1 MAFRYSDRHR
11 VKKELIKM
19 NLKTSLNI
27 ILLVLGFLLFA
38 MINNI
43 FIGSARLD
51 LSENG
56 LYSLSDGTKQVI
68 EEIDEPI
75 NLYFFFSQK
84 ISSDMPALRT
94 YSQRVYELLEEY
106 ELAADGKIKL
116 SYIDPEPFSEQE
128 DRASE
133 FGLQSVPIN
142 QAGDELYFGLA
153 GTNSLDGR
161 EVLSFFQPDKEEFL
175 EYEISKLVHNLAKPE
190 KATIGV
196 YSDLPVQS
204 TVDPRTFQ
212 PTSAWVFMQQ
222 LEELFEVE
230 MIEDLEKGELNDL
243 DLLLI
248 VHPKN
253 LSEPA
258 LFSVDQYV
266 LSGGKLLA
274 FVDPLAELDQPGPG
288 TPGVPSKSSDLNAIT
303 KKWGLALREQ
313 KILGDPEVALLVGGA
328 DGRPVRHLGIL
339 GFSQGYLD
347 QDNVVTSSIETV
359 NMATAGIFDV
369 DTSLETEIETLIR
382 SSERSGLM
390 DAYQFEFLPNPE
402 DLQKGFSSTGESF
415 VVAARIS
422 GAATSNFEG
431 AIADREEFI
440 PSSESI
446 QVMLIADTDIL
457 ADRLWVQVQSFFGQ
471 QIATAFADNGTLIA
485 NAVENLSGSSSLIS
499 IRSRGQFSRPFEVV
513 DRLRRNAEL
522 SYLESAERL
531 QLELADTERKLA
543 EIESASPEDGLI
555 RLSDEQTEA
564 IRSFQDEKLR
574 IRKQLRDVRHQLDK
588 DIEDLGG
595 WLKLIN
601 ILVMPLMLTGLLLI
615 IRVARYRE
623 RAN

>member
-1 MAFRYSDRHR
+1 
-11 VKKELIKM
+11 M

-161 EVLSFFQPDKEEFL
+161 EVISFFQPDKEEFL

-485 NAVENLSGSSSLIS
+485 NAVEHLSGSGSLIS

>member
-1 MAFRYSDRHR
+1 
-11 VKKELIKM
+11 M
-19 NLKTSLNI
+19 NLKMSLNI

-43 FIGSARLD
+43 FIGSARFD

-56 LYSLSDGTKQVI
+56 LYSLSDGTKEVI
-68 EEIDEPI
+68 DEIDEPI

-106 ELAADGKIKL
+106 ELIAGGKIKL

-128 DRASE
+128 DRAAE

-153 GTNSLDGR
+153 GTNSLDGS
-161 EVLSFFQPDKEEFL
+161 EVIPFFQPDKEEFL

-222 LEELFEVE
+222 LEELFEVQ
-230 MIEDLEKGELNDL
+230 MIKDLEKDELSDL

-253 LSEPA
+253 LSESA

-288 TPGVPSKSSDLNAIT
+288 APGVPSKSSDLNAIT
-303 KKWGLALREQ
+303 KKWGVVLREQ

-339 GFSQGYLD
+339 GFSKEYLG

-359 NMATAGIFDV
+359 NMATAGIFDI

-382 SSERSGLM
+382 SSESSGLM
-390 DAYQFEFLPNPE
+390 DVYQFEFLSNPE

-422 GAATSNFEG
+422 GAASSNFDG
-431 AIADREEFI
+431 AIADRKEFI

-499 IRSRGQFSRPFEVV
+499 VRSRGQFSRPFEVV
-513 DRLRRNAEL
+513 DRLRRNAEV
-522 SYLESAERL
+522 SYLQSAERL

-543 EIESASPEDGLI
+543 ELESSSLEDGLI

-564 IRSFQDEKLR
+564 IKSFQDEKLR
-574 IRKQLRDVRHQLDK
+574 IRKQLRDVRHRLDK

-601 ILVMPLMLTGLLLI
+601 ILVMPLLLTGLLLI
-615 IRVARYRE
+615 IRVVRYQE
-623 RAN
+623 KAS

>member
-1 MAFRYSDRHR
+1 
-11 VKKELIKM
+11 M

-27 ILLVLGFLLFA
+27 ILLVLGFLLFT

-43 FIGSARLD
+43 FISPVRLD

-56 LYSLSDGTKQVI
+56 LYSLSDGTKEVMD
-68 EEIDEPI
+68 EIDEPI

-106 ELAADGKIKL
+106 ELIADGRIKL

-128 DRASE
+128 DRAAE

-161 EVLSFFQPDKEEFL
+161 EVIPFFQPDKEEFL

-190 KATIGV
+190 KATIGL

-212 PTSAWVFMQQ
+212 PTAAWVFVQQ
-222 LEELFEVE
+222 LEELFEVQ
-230 MIEDLEKGELNDL
+230 MIKDLEKDELKDL

-253 LSEPA
+253 LSESA

-288 TPGVPSKSSDLNAIT
+288 TTGVPSKSSDLNAIT

-328 DGRPVRHLGIL
+328 DGRPLRHLGIL
-339 GFSQGYLD
+339 GFSQEYFG
-347 QDNVVTSSIETV
+347 QDNIVTSSIETV
-359 NMATAGIFDV
+359 NMSTAGIFDL
-369 DTSLETEIETLIR
+369 DTSLDTEIETLIR
-382 SSERSGLM
+382 SSESSGLL
-390 DAYQFEFLPNPE
+390 DAYQFEFLSNPE

-471 QIATAFADNGTLIA
+471 QIATAFADNGTFIA

-499 IRSRGQFSRPFEVV
+499 VRSRGQFSRPFEVV
-513 DRLRRNAEL
+513 DRLRRNAEV
-522 SYLESAERL
+522 SYLQSAERL
-531 QLELADTERKLA
+531 QIELSDTERKLA
-543 EIESASPEDGLI
+543 ELESASPEDGLI
-555 RLSDEQTEA
+555 RLSNEQTEA
-564 IRSFQDEKLR
+564 IKSFQDEKLR
-574 IRKQLRDVRHQLDK
+574 IRKQLRDVRHRLDK

-601 ILVMPLMLTGLLLI
+601 IIVMPLLLTGLLLL
-615 IRVARYRE
+615 IRVARYQE
-623 RAN
+623 KAS

>member
-1 MAFRYSDRHR
+1 
-11 VKKELIKM
+11 M

-43 FIGSARLD
+43 FISPARLD

-56 LYSLSDGTKQVI
+56 LYSLSDGTKEVMD
-68 EEIDEPI
+68 EIDEPI

-106 ELAADGKIKL
+106 ELIADGRIKL

-128 DRASE
+128 DRAAE

-161 EVLSFFQPDKEEFL
+161 EVIPFFQPDKEEFL

-190 KATIGV
+190 KATIGL

-212 PTSAWVFMQQ
+212 PTAAWVFVQQ
-222 LEELFEVE
+222 LEELFEVQ
-230 MIEDLEKGELNDL
+230 MIKDLEKDELKDL

-253 LSEPA
+253 LSESA

-288 TPGVPSKSSDLNAIT
+288 TTGVPSKSSDLNAIT

-339 GFSQGYLD
+339 GFSQEYLGK
-347 QDNVVTSSIETV
+347 DNIVTSSIETV
-359 NMATAGIFDV
+359 NMSTAGIFDL
-369 DTSLETEIETLIR
+369 DTSLDTEIEILIK
-382 SSERSGLM
+382 SSESSGLLN
-390 DAYQFEFLPNPE
+390 AYQFEFLSNPE

-471 QIATAFADNGTLIA
+471 QIATAFADNGTFIA

-499 IRSRGQFSRPFEVV
+499 VRSRGQFSRPFEVV
-513 DRLRRNAEL
+513 DRLRRNAEV
-522 SYLESAERL
+522 SYLQSAERL
-531 QLELADTERKLA
+531 QIELSDTERKLA
-543 EIESASPEDGLI
+543 ELESASPEDGLI
-555 RLSDEQTEA
+555 RLSNEQTEA
-564 IRSFQDEKLR
+564 IKSFQDEKLR
-574 IRKQLRDVRHQLDK
+574 IRKQLRDVRHRLDK

-601 ILVMPLMLTGLLLI
+601 IIVMPLLLTGLLLL
-615 IRVARYRE
+615 IRVARYQE
-623 RAN
+623 KAS

>member
-1 MAFRYSDRHR
+1 
-11 VKKELIKM
+11 M
-19 NLKTSLNI
+19 NLKMSLNI

-43 FIGSARLD
+43 FIGSARFD

-56 LYSLSDGTKQVI
+56 LYSLSDGTKEVI
-68 EEIDEPI
+68 DEIDEPI

-106 ELAADGKIKL
+106 ELIAGGKIKL

-128 DRASE
+128 DRAAE

-161 EVLSFFQPDKEEFL
+161 EVIPFFQPDKEEFL

-222 LEELFEVE
+222 LEELFEVQ
-230 MIEDLEKGELNDL
+230 MIKDLEKDELSDL

-253 LSEPA
+253 LSESA

-288 TPGVPSKSSDLNAIT
+288 TPGVVSKSSDLNAIT
-303 KKWGLALREQ
+303 KKWGVVLREQ

-339 GFSQGYLD
+339 GFSQEYLG

-359 NMATAGIFDV
+359 NMATAGIFDL

-382 SSERSGLM
+382 SSESSGLM
-390 DAYQFEFLPNPE
+390 DAYQFEFLSNPE

-422 GAATSNFEG
+422 GAATSNFER
-431 AIADREEFI
+431 AIADGEEFI

-471 QIATAFADNGTLIA
+471 QIATAFADNGTLII

-499 IRSRGQFSRPFEVV
+499 VRSRGQFSRPFEVV
-513 DRLRRNAEL
+513 DRLRRNAEV
-522 SYLESAERL
+522 SYLQSAERL

-543 EIESASPEDGLI
+543 ELESSSPEDGLI

-564 IRSFQDEKLR
+564 IKSFQDEKLR
-574 IRKQLRDVRHQLDK
+574 IRKELRDVRHRLDK

-601 ILVMPLMLTGLLLI
+601 ILVMPLLLTGLLLI
-615 IRVARYRE
+615 IRVVRYQE
-623 RAN
+623 KAS

>member
-1 MAFRYSDRHR
+1 
-11 VKKELIKM
+11 M
-19 NLKTSLNI
+19 NLKMSLNI

-43 FIGSARLD
+43 FIGSARFD

-56 LYSLSDGTKQVI
+56 LYSLSDGTKEVI
-68 EEIDEPI
+68 DEIDEPI

-106 ELAADGKIKL
+106 ELIAGGKIKL

-128 DRASE
+128 DRAAE

-161 EVLSFFQPDKEEFL
+161 EVIPFFQPDKEEFL

-222 LEELFEVE
+222 LEELFEVQ
-230 MIEDLEKGELNDL
+230 MIKDLEKDELSDL

-253 LSEPA
+253 LSESA

-303 KKWGLALREQ
+303 KKWGVVLREQ

-339 GFSQGYLD
+339 GFSQEYLG

-359 NMATAGIFDV
+359 NMATAGIFDL

-382 SSERSGLM
+382 SSESSGLM
-390 DAYQFEFLPNPE
+390 DAYQFEFLSNPE

-431 AIADREEFI
+431 AIADRKEFI

-499 IRSRGQFSRPFEVV
+499 VRSRGQFSRPFEVV
-513 DRLRRNAEL
+513 DRLRRNAEV
-522 SYLESAERL
+522 SYLQSAERL

-543 EIESASPEDGLI
+543 ELESSSPEDGLI

-564 IRSFQDEKLR
+564 IKSFQDEKLR
-574 IRKQLRDVRHQLDK
+574 IRKQLRDVRHRLDK

-601 ILVMPLMLTGLLLI
+601 ILVMPLLLTGLLLI
-615 IRVARYRE
+615 IRVVRYQE
-623 RAN
+623 KAS

>member
-1 MAFRYSDRHR
+1 
-11 VKKELIKM
+11 M
-19 NLKTSLNI
+19 NLKMSLNI

-43 FIGSARLD
+43 FIGSARFD

-56 LYSLSDGTKQVI
+56 LYSLSDGTIEVI
-68 EEIDEPI
+68 DEIDEPI

-106 ELAADGKIKL
+106 ELIAGGKIRL

-128 DRASE
+128 DRAAE

-161 EVLSFFQPDKEEFL
+161 EVIPFFQPDKEEFL

-204 TVDPRTFQ
+204 KVDPRTFQ

-222 LEELFEVE
+222 LEELFEVQ
-230 MIEDLEKGELNDL
+230 MIQDLEKDELSDL

-253 LSEPA
+253 LSESA

-288 TPGVPSKSSDLNAIT
+288 TPRVPSKSSDLNAIT
-303 KKWGLALREQ
+303 KKWGVVLREQ

-339 GFSQGYLD
+339 GFSQEYLG

-359 NMATAGIFDV
+359 NMATAGIFDLN
-369 DTSLETEIETLIR
+369 TSLETEIETLIR
-382 SSERSGLM
+382 SSESSGLM
-390 DAYQFEFLPNPE
+390 DAYQFEFLSNPE

-415 VVAARIS
+415 AVAARIS

-431 AIADREEFI
+431 AIADRKEFI

-499 IRSRGQFSRPFEVV
+499 VRSRGQFSRPFEVV
-513 DRLRRNAEL
+513 DRLRRNAEV
-522 SYLESAERL
+522 SYLQSAERL

-543 EIESASPEDGLI
+543 ELESSSPEDGLI

-564 IRSFQDEKLR
+564 IKSFQDEKLR
-574 IRKQLRDVRHQLDK
+574 IRKQLRDVRHRLDK

-601 ILVMPLMLTGLLLI
+601 ILVMPLLLTGLLLI
-615 IRVARYRE
+615 VRVVRYQE
-623 RAN
+623 KAG

>member
-1 MAFRYSDRHR
+1 
-11 VKKELIKM
+11 M
-19 NLKTSLNI
+19 NLKMSLNI

-43 FIGSARLD
+43 FIGSARFD

-56 LYSLSDGTKQVI
+56 LYSLSDGTKEVI
-68 EEIDEPI
+68 DEIDEPI

-106 ELAADGKIKL
+106 ELIAGGKIKL
-116 SYIDPEPFSEQE
+116 SNIDPEPFSEQE
-128 DRASE
+128 DRAAE

-161 EVLSFFQPDKEEFL
+161 EVIPFFQPDKEEFL

-196 YSDLPVQS
+196 YSDLPVES

-222 LEELFEVE
+222 LEELFEVQ
-230 MIEDLEKGELNDL
+230 MIKDLETDELSDL

-253 LSEPA
+253 LSESA

-303 KKWGLALREQ
+303 KKWGVVLRKQ
-313 KILGDPEVALLVGGA
+313 KILGDPEVALLVGGE

-339 GFSQGYLD
+339 GFSQEYLG

-359 NMATAGIFDV
+359 NMATAGIFDL

-382 SSERSGLM
+382 SSESSGLM
-390 DAYQFEFLPNPE
+390 DAYQFEFLSNPE

-422 GAATSNFEG
+422 GAATSNFES

-471 QIATAFADNGTLIA
+471 QIATAFADNGTLIT

-499 IRSRGQFSRPFEVV
+499 VRSRGQFSRPFEVV
-513 DRLRRNAEL
+513 DRLRRNAEV
-522 SYLESAERL
+522 SYLQSAERL

-543 EIESASPEDGLI
+543 ELESSSPEDGLI

-564 IRSFQDEKLR
+564 IKSFQDEKLR
-574 IRKQLRDVRHQLDK
+574 IRKELRDVRHRLDK

-601 ILVMPLMLTGLLLI
+601 ILVMPLLLTGLLLI
-615 IRVARYRE
+615 IRVVRYQE
-623 RAN
+623 KAS

>member
-43 FIGSARLD
+43 FIGSARFD

-56 LYSLSDGTKQVI
+56 LYSLSDGTKEVI
-68 EEIDEPI
+68 DEIDEPI

-106 ELAADGKIKL
+106 ELAAGGKIKL

-161 EVLSFFQPDKEEFL
+161 EVIPFFQPDKEEFL

-222 LEELFEVE
+222 LEELFEVQ
-230 MIEDLEKGELNDL
+230 MIKDLEKDELSDL

-253 LSEPA
+253 LSESA

-303 KKWGLALREQ
+303 KKWGVALREQ

-339 GFSQGYLD
+339 GFSREYLG

-382 SSERSGLM
+382 SSESSGLM
-390 DAYQFEFLPNPE
+390 DAYQFEFLSNPE

-485 NAVENLSGSSSLIS
+485 NAVENLSGSGSLIS

-513 DRLRRNAEL
+513 DRLRRNAEV
-522 SYLESAERL
+522 SYLQSAERL

-543 EIESASPEDGLI
+543 ELESSSPEDGLI

-564 IRSFQDEKLR
+564 IKSFQDEKLR

-615 IRVARYRE
+615 IRVARYQE
-623 RAN
+623 KAS

>member
-485 NAVENLSGSSSLIS
+485 NAVEHLSGSGSLIS

-615 IRVARYRE
+615 IRVARYQE

>member
-11 VKKELIKM
+11 IKKELIKM
-19 NLKTSLNI
+19 NLKMSLNI

-43 FIGSARLD
+43 FIGSARFD

-56 LYSLSDGTKQVI
+56 LYSLSEGTKEVI
-68 EEIDEPI
+68 DEIDEPI

-106 ELAADGKIKL
+106 ELIAGGKIKL
-116 SYIDPEPFSEQE
+116 SNIDPEPFSEQE
-128 DRASE
+128 DRAAE

-161 EVLSFFQPDKEEFL
+161 EVIPFFQPDKEEFL

-212 PTSAWVFMQQ
+212 STSAWVFMQQ
-222 LEELFEVE
+222 LEELFEVQ
-230 MIEDLEKGELNDL
+230 MIKDLEKDELSDL

-253 LSEPA
+253 LSESA

-266 LSGGKLLA
+266 LSGRKLLA

-303 KKWGLALREQ
+303 KKWGVVLREQ

-339 GFSQGYLD
+339 GFSQEYLG

-359 NMATAGIFDV
+359 NMATAGIFDL

-382 SSERSGLM
+382 SSESSGLM
-390 DAYQFEFLPNPE
+390 DAYQFEFLSNPE

-431 AIADREEFI
+431 TIADRKEFI

-499 IRSRGQFSRPFEVV
+499 VRSRGQFSRPFEVV
-513 DRLRRNAEL
+513 DRLRRNAEV
-522 SYLESAERL
+522 SYLQSAERL

-615 IRVARYRE
+615 IRVARYQE
-623 RAN
+623 RAD

>member
-1 MAFRYSDRHR
+1 
-11 VKKELIKM
+11 M
-19 NLKTSLNI
+19 NLKMSLNI

-43 FIGSARLD
+43 FIGSARFD

-56 LYSLSDGTKQVI
+56 LYSLSDGTKEVI
-68 EEIDEPI
+68 DEIDEPI

-106 ELAADGKIKL
+106 ELIAGGKIKL
-116 SYIDPEPFSEQE
+116 SNIDPEPFSEQE
-128 DRASE
+128 DRAAE

-161 EVLSFFQPDKEEFL
+161 EVIPFFQPDKEEFL

-212 PTSAWVFMQQ
+212 PTSAWVFIQQ
-222 LEELFEVE
+222 LEELFEVQ
-230 MIEDLEKGELNDL
+230 MIKDLEKDELSDL

-253 LSEPA
+253 LSESA

-266 LSGGKLLA
+266 LSGRKLLA

-303 KKWGLALREQ
+303 KKWGVVLREQ

-339 GFSQGYLD
+339 GFSQEYLG

-359 NMATAGIFDV
+359 NMATAGIFDL

-382 SSERSGLM
+382 SSESSGLM
-390 DAYQFEFLPNPE
+390 DAYQFEFLSNPE

-422 GAATSNFEG
+422 GAAASNFEG
-431 AIADREEFI
+431 AIADRKEFI

-471 QIATAFADNGTLIA
+471 QIATAFADNGTLIT

-499 IRSRGQFSRPFEVV
+499 VRSRGQFSRPFEVV
-513 DRLRRNAEL
+513 DRLRRNAEV
-522 SYLESAERL
+522 SYLQSAERL

-543 EIESASPEDGLI
+543 ELESSSPEDGLI

-564 IRSFQDEKLR
+564 IKSFQDEKLR
-574 IRKQLRDVRHQLDK
+574 IRKELRDVRHRLDK

-601 ILVMPLMLTGLLLI
+601 ILVMPLLLTGLLLI
-615 IRVARYRE
+615 IRVVRYQE
-623 RAN
+623 KAS

>member
-11 VKKELIKM
+11 IKKELIKM

-56 LYSLSDGTKQVI
+56 LYSLSDGTKEVI
-68 EEIDEPI
+68 DEIDEPI

-106 ELAADGKIKL
+106 ELIADGKIKL

-128 DRASE
+128 DRAAE

-161 EVLSFFQPDKEEFL
+161 EVLPFFQPDKEEFL

-230 MIEDLEKGELNDL
+230 MIEDLEKDELSDL

-253 LSEPA
+253 LSESA

-339 GFSQGYLD
+339 GFSQEYLD

-390 DAYQFEFLPNPE
+390 DAYQFEFLSNPE

-431 AIADREEFI
+431 AIADRKEFI

-499 IRSRGQFSRPFEVV
+499 VRSRGQFSRPFEVV
-513 DRLRRNAEL
+513 DRLRRNAEV
-522 SYLESAERL
+522 SYLQSAERL

-543 EIESASPEDGLI
+543 ELESASPEDGLI

-564 IRSFQDEKLR
+564 IKSFQDEKLR
-574 IRKQLRDVRHQLDK
+574 IRKQLRDVRHQ
-588 DIEDLGG
+588 
-595 WLKLIN
+595 
-601 ILVMPLMLTGLLLI
+601 
-615 IRVARYRE
+615 IR
-623 RAN
+623 

>member
-1 MAFRYSDRHR
+1 
-11 VKKELIKM
+11 M

-27 ILLVLGFLLFA
+27 ILLVLGFLLFT

-43 FIGSARLD
+43 FISPVRLD

-56 LYSLSDGTKQVI
+56 LYSLSDGTKEVMD
-68 EEIDEPI
+68 EIDEPI

-106 ELAADGKIKL
+106 ELIADGRIKL

-128 DRASE
+128 DRAAE

-161 EVLSFFQPDKEEFL
+161 EVIPFFQPDKEEFL

-190 KATIGV
+190 KATIGL

-212 PTSAWVFMQQ
+212 PTSAWVFVQQ
-222 LEELFEVE
+222 LEELFQVQ
-230 MIEDLEKGELNDL
+230 MIKDLEKDELKDF

-253 LSEPA
+253 LSESA

-288 TPGVPSKSSDLNAIT
+288 TTGVPSKSSDLNAIT

-328 DGRPVRHLGIL
+328 DGRPLRHLGIL
-339 GFSQGYLD
+339 GFSQEYFG
-347 QDNVVTSSIETV
+347 QDNIVTSSIETV
-359 NMATAGIFDV
+359 NMSTAGIFDL
-369 DTSLETEIETLIR
+369 DTSLDTEIETLIR
-382 SSERSGLM
+382 SSESSGLL
-390 DAYQFEFLPNPE
+390 DAYQFEFLSNPE

-471 QIATAFADNGTLIA
+471 QIATAFADNGTFIA

-499 IRSRGQFSRPFEVV
+499 VRSRGQFSRPFEVV
-513 DRLRRNAEL
+513 DRLRRNAEV
-522 SYLESAERL
+522 SYLQSAERL
-531 QLELADTERKLA
+531 QIELSDTERKLA
-543 EIESASPEDGLI
+543 ELESASPEDGLI
-555 RLSDEQTEA
+555 RLSNEQTEA
-564 IRSFQDEKLR
+564 IKSFQDEKLR
-574 IRKQLRDVRHQLDK
+574 IRKQLRDVRHRLDK

-601 ILVMPLMLTGLLLI
+601 IIVMPLLLTGLLLL
-615 IRVARYRE
+615 IRVARYQE
-623 RAN
+623 KAS

>member
-1 MAFRYSDRHR
+1 
-11 VKKELIKM
+11 M

-27 ILLVLGFLLFA
+27 ILLVLGFLLFT

-43 FIGSARLD
+43 FISPVRLD

-56 LYSLSDGTKQVI
+56 LYSLSDGTKEVMD
-68 EEIDEPI
+68 EIDEPI

-106 ELAADGKIKL
+106 ELIADGRIKL

-128 DRASE
+128 DRAAE

-161 EVLSFFQPDKEEFL
+161 EVIPFFQPDKEEFL

-196 YSDLPVQS
+196 YSDLPIQS

-212 PTSAWVFMQQ
+212 PTSAWVFVQQ
-222 LEELFEVE
+222 LEELFEVQ
-230 MIEDLEKGELNDL
+230 MIKDLEKDELKDL

-253 LSEPA
+253 LSESA

-288 TPGVPSKSSDLNAIT
+288 TTGVPSKSSDLNAIT

-328 DGRPVRHLGIL
+328 DGRPLRHLGIL
-339 GFSQGYLD
+339 GFSQEYFG
-347 QDNVVTSSIETV
+347 QDNIVTSSIETV
-359 NMATAGIFDV
+359 NMSTAGIFDL
-369 DTSLETEIETLIR
+369 DTSLDTEIETLIR
-382 SSERSGLM
+382 SSESSGLL
-390 DAYQFEFLPNPE
+390 DAYQFEFLSNPE

-471 QIATAFADNGTLIA
+471 QIATAFADNGTFIA

-499 IRSRGQFSRPFEVV
+499 VRSRGQFSRPFEVV
-513 DRLRRNAEL
+513 DRLRRNAEV
-522 SYLESAERL
+522 SYLQSAERL
-531 QLELADTERKLA
+531 QIELSDTERKLA
-543 EIESASPEDGLI
+543 ELESASPEDGLI
-555 RLSDEQTEA
+555 RLSNEQTEA
-564 IRSFQDEKLR
+564 IKSFQDEKLR
-574 IRKQLRDVRHQLDK
+574 IRKQLRDVRHRLDK

-601 ILVMPLMLTGLLLI
+601 IIVMPLLLTGLLLL
-615 IRVARYRE
+615 IRVARYQE
-623 RAN
+623 KAS

>member
-161 EVLSFFQPDKEEFL
+161 EVISFFQPDKEEFL

-485 NAVENLSGSSSLIS
+485 NAVEHLSGSGSLIS

-513 DRLRRNAEL
+513 DRLRRNAEV
-522 SYLESAERL
+522 SYLQSAERL

-543 EIESASPEDGLI
+543 ELESSSPEDGLI

>member
-1 MAFRYSDRHR
+1 
-11 VKKELIKM
+11 M
-19 NLKTSLNI
+19 NLKMSLNI

-43 FIGSARLD
+43 FIGSARFD

-56 LYSLSDGTKQVI
+56 LYSLSDGTKEVI
-68 EEIDEPI
+68 DEIDEPI

-106 ELAADGKIKL
+106 ELIAGGKIKL

-128 DRASE
+128 DRAAE

-161 EVLSFFQPDKEEFL
+161 EVIPFFQPDKEEFL

-222 LEELFEVE
+222 LEELFEVQ
-230 MIEDLEKGELNDL
+230 MIKDLEKDELSDL

-253 LSEPA
+253 LSESA

-303 KKWGLALREQ
+303 KKWGVVLREQ

-339 GFSQGYLD
+339 GFSQEYLG

-359 NMATAGIFDV
+359 NMATAGIFDI

-382 SSERSGLM
+382 SSESSGLM
-390 DAYQFEFLPNPE
+390 DAYQFEFLSNPE

-471 QIATAFADNGTLIA
+471 QIATAFADNGTLIT

-499 IRSRGQFSRPFEVV
+499 VRSRGQFSRPFEVV
-513 DRLRRNAEL
+513 DRLRRNAEV
-522 SYLESAERL
+522 SYLQSAERL

-543 EIESASPEDGLI
+543 ELESSSPEDGLI

-564 IRSFQDEKLR
+564 IKSFQDEKLR
-574 IRKQLRDVRHQLDK
+574 IRKQLRDVRHRLDK

-601 ILVMPLMLTGLLLI
+601 ILVMPLLLTGLLLI
-615 IRVARYRE
+615 IKVVRYQE
-623 RAN
+623 KAS

>member
-1 MAFRYSDRHR
+1 
-11 VKKELIKM
+11 M
-19 NLKTSLNI
+19 NLKMSLNI

-43 FIGSARLD
+43 FIGSARFD

-56 LYSLSDGTKQVI
+56 LYSLSDGTKEVI
-68 EEIDEPI
+68 DEIDEPI

-106 ELAADGKIKL
+106 ELIAGGKIKL

-128 DRASE
+128 DRAAE

-153 GTNSLDGR
+153 GTNSLDGM
-161 EVLSFFQPDKEEFL
+161 EVIPFFQPDKEEFL

-222 LEELFEVE
+222 LEELFEVQ
-230 MIEDLEKGELNDL
+230 MIKDLEKDELSDL

-253 LSEPA
+253 LSESA

-303 KKWGLALREQ
+303 KKWGVVLREQ

-339 GFSQGYLD
+339 GFSQEYLG

-359 NMATAGIFDV
+359 NMATAGIFDL

-382 SSERSGLM
+382 SSESSGLM
-390 DAYQFEFLPNPE
+390 DAYQFEFLSNPE

-431 AIADREEFI
+431 AIADRKEFI

-471 QIATAFADNGTLIA
+471 QIATAFADNGTLIT

-499 IRSRGQFSRPFEVV
+499 VRSRGQFSRPFEVV
-513 DRLRRNAEL
+513 DRLRRNAEV
-522 SYLESAERL
+522 SYLQSAERL

-543 EIESASPEDGLI
+543 ELESSSPEDGLI

-564 IRSFQDEKLR
+564 IKSFQDEKLR
-574 IRKQLRDVRHQLDK
+574 IRKQLRDVRHRLDK

-601 ILVMPLMLTGLLLI
+601 ILVMPLLLTGLLLI
-615 IRVARYRE
+615 IRVVRYQE
-623 RAN
+623 KAS

>member
-1 MAFRYSDRHR
+1 
-11 VKKELIKM
+11 M
-19 NLKTSLNI
+19 NLKMSLNI

-43 FIGSARLD
+43 FIGSARFD

-56 LYSLSDGTKQVI
+56 LYSLSDGTKEVI
-68 EEIDEPI
+68 DEIDEPI

-106 ELAADGKIKL
+106 ELIAGGKIKL

-128 DRASE
+128 DRAAE

-161 EVLSFFQPDKEEFL
+161 EVIPFFQPDKEEFL

-212 PTSAWVFMQQ
+212 PTSAWVFIQQ
-222 LEELFEVE
+222 LEELFEVQ
-230 MIEDLEKGELNDL
+230 MIKDLEKDELSDL

-253 LSEPA
+253 LSESA

-303 KKWGLALREQ
+303 KKWGVVLREQ

-339 GFSQGYLD
+339 GFSREYLG

-359 NMATAGIFDV
+359 NMATAGIFDL

-382 SSERSGLM
+382 SSESSGLM
-390 DAYQFEFLPNPE
+390 DAYQFEFLSNPE

-499 IRSRGQFSRPFEVV
+499 VRSRGQFSRPFEVV
-513 DRLRRNAEL
+513 DRLRRNAEV
-522 SYLESAERL
+522 SYLQSAERL

-543 EIESASPEDGLI
+543 ELESSSPEDGLI

-564 IRSFQDEKLR
+564 IKSFQDEKLR
-574 IRKQLRDVRHQLDK
+574 IRKQLRDVRHRLDK

-601 ILVMPLMLTGLLLI
+601 ILVMPLLLTGLLLI
-615 IRVARYRE
+615 IRVVRYQE
-623 RAN
+623 KAS

>member
-1 MAFRYSDRHR
+1 
-11 VKKELIKM
+11 M

-27 ILLVLGFLLFA
+27 ILLVLGFLLFT

-43 FIGSARLD
+43 FISPVRLD

-56 LYSLSDGTKQVI
+56 LYSLSDGTKEVMD
-68 EEIDEPI
+68 EIDEPI

-106 ELAADGKIKL
+106 ELIADGRIKL

-128 DRASE
+128 DRAAE

-161 EVLSFFQPDKEEFL
+161 EVIPFFQPDKEEFL

-212 PTSAWVFMQQ
+212 PTSAWVFVQQ
-222 LEELFEVE
+222 LEELFQVQ
-230 MIEDLEKGELNDL
+230 MIKDLEKDELKDL

-253 LSEPA
+253 LSESA

-288 TPGVPSKSSDLNAIT
+288 TTGVPSKSSDLNAIT

-339 GFSQGYLD
+339 GFSQEYFG
-347 QDNVVTSSIETV
+347 QDNIVTSSIETV
-359 NMATAGIFDV
+359 NMSTAGIFDL
-369 DTSLETEIETLIR
+369 DTSLDTEIETLIR
-382 SSERSGLM
+382 SSESSGLL
-390 DAYQFEFLPNPE
+390 DAYQFEFLSNPE

-431 AIADREEFI
+431 AIADSEEFI

-471 QIATAFADNGTLIA
+471 QIATAFADNGTFIA

-499 IRSRGQFSRPFEVV
+499 VRSRGQFSRPFEVV
-513 DRLRRNAEL
+513 DRLRRNAEV
-522 SYLESAERL
+522 SYLQSAERL
-531 QLELADTERKLA
+531 QIELSDTERKLA
-543 EIESASPEDGLI
+543 ELESASPEDGLI
-555 RLSDEQTEA
+555 RLSNEQTEA
-564 IRSFQDEKLR
+564 IKSFQDEKLR
-574 IRKQLRDVRHQLDK
+574 IRKQLRDVRHRLDK

-601 ILVMPLMLTGLLLI
+601 IIVMPLLLTGLLLL
-615 IRVARYRE
+615 IRVARYQE
-623 RAN
+623 KAS

>member
-1 MAFRYSDRHR
+1 
-11 VKKELIKM
+11 M
-19 NLKTSLNI
+19 NLKMSLNI

-128 DRASE
+128 DRAAE

-161 EVLSFFQPDKEEFL
+161 EVIPFFQPDKEEFL

-303 KKWGLALREQ
+303 KKWGVVLREQ

-339 GFSQGYLD
+339 GFSQEYLG

-485 NAVENLSGSSSLIS
+485 NAVEHLSGSGSLIS

-615 IRVARYRE
+615 IRVVRYQE
-623 RAN
+623 KAS